1 MTPQASAK
9 AATQSANTCGKLSFV
24 KVSTRDKVACGAN
37 NLVEAIAP
45 GYMTTGDGAF
55 KSAVNGLE
63 TFGIIDPVS
72 DALAP
77 CLHIAETPQLD
88 VATADLA
95 LSQHALLD
103 LMLFHTM
110 PA

>member
-1 MTPQASAK
+1 M
-9 AATQSANTCGKLSFV
+9 
-24 KVSTRDKVACGAN
+24 ACDAN

-45 GYMTTGDGAF
+45 DYMTTQDDAF
-55 KSAVNGLE
+55 QSAVNGLE
-63 TFGIIDPVS
+63 TFGIIDAVS

-77 CLHIAETPQLD
+77 CLHTAENPQLD

-95 LSQHALLD
+95 FSQHALLD